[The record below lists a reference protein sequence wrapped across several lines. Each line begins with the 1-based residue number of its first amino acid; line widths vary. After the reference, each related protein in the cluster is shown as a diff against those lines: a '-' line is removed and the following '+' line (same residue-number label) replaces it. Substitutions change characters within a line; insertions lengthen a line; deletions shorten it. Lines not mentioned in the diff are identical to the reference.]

1 MAPGPA
7 LGQALDAASY
17 AAFAGGDGHDAQ
29 LLQVVLLRAC
39 EQVIVY
45 QRQRSSTAQSERR
58 TSSDSLAL
66 LAQSPRGAGQRSSLL
81 LLDCQS
87 RVANRAKKLIRARA
101 IERWYPAR
109 GPVSRAIRSVVPI
122 SDFELM
128 REHGKVAAHAPVPVA
143 VAYAPVLRYR
153 ITGSIESRLHDRCY
167 VLPRLH

>member
-1 MAPGPA
+1 VAPGPA

-66 LAQSPRGAGQRSSLL
+66 LAQSPRGAGQGSSFAALGL
-81 LLDCQS
+81 PEQS
-87 RVANRAKKLIRARA
+87 GK
-101 IERWYPAR
+101 
-109 GPVSRAIRSVVPI
+109 SR
-122 SDFELM
+122 
-128 REHGKVAAHAPVPVA
+128 
-143 VAYAPVLRYR
+143 
-153 ITGSIESRLHDRCY
+153 
-167 VLPRLH
+167 